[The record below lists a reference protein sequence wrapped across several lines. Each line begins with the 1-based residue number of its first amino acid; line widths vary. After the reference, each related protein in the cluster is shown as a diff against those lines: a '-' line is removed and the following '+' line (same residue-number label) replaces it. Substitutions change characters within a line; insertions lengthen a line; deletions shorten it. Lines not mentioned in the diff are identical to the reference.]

1 MTNKERYIAWA
12 AKQEYMPI
20 FMQPW
25 WMDAVCAGKEWDVLL
40 AEDEQ
45 GEIIGAMPYLLRKLL
60 LGAAVG
66 GLCYALFP
74 LFPAL
79 SPVFAARDQVLSRT
93 LSLGALALSS
103 ALSAGFLFLLSLM
116 AGGKRAKN

>member
-1 MTNKERYIAWA
+1 MAGA
-12 AKQEYMPI
+12 AAFGGLSLALQALCCYPNLK
-20 FMQPW
+20 
-25 WMDAVCAGKEWDVLL
+25 LL
-40 AEDEQ
+40 
-45 GEIIGAMPYLLRKLL
+45 PYLLRKLL

-79 SPVFAARDQVLSRT
+79 SSVFAAQDQVLSRT

>member
-1 MTNKERYIAWA
+1 MI
-12 AKQEYMPI
+12 I
-20 FMQPW
+20 
-25 WMDAVCAGKEWDVLL
+25 LL
-40 AEDEQ
+40 AAAVLPAAYLLSRVYRMDTIEKE
-45 GEIIGAMPYLLRKLL
+45 PWSLLRKLL

-79 SPVFAARDQVLSRT
+79 SSVFAARDQVLSRT

-103 ALSAGFLFLLSLM
+103 ALSAEFLFLLSLM